1 MAVDSTSKGSWFH
14 PGTPH
19 HLVRHLCF
27 SQHPMGVVRRELN
40 LSSDSCVFS
49 EGGGCLPLDKTAGV
63 IRWRSPP
70 TNPLDNI
77 DRAGVFNNGRGR
89 AP

>member
-1 MAVDSTSKGSWFH
+1 MAVRLDKQEVLLQS
-14 PGTPH
+14 GTPH

-27 SQHPMGVVRRELN
+27 SQHPTGVVRRELN

-49 EGGGCLPLDKTAGV
+49 DGGGCLPLDKTAGV

-70 TNPLDNI
+70 TNPLDNV
-77 DRAGVFNNGRGR
+77 DRAGV
-89 AP
+89 